1 MTLTAIPGSGNSH
14 RKADPLPVTAD
25 TGNPRRKADPLPV
38 MSAYAGIS
46 LSADGVDR

>member
-1 MTLTAIPGSGNSH
+1 MSLTAIPGSGNSH

-38 MSAYAGIS
+38 IPAYAGIAP
-46 LSADGVDR
+46 SADGVDR

>member
-1 MTLTAIPGSGNSH
+1 MTLTAIPGTSNSH

-38 MSAYAGIS
+38 VPAYAGIS